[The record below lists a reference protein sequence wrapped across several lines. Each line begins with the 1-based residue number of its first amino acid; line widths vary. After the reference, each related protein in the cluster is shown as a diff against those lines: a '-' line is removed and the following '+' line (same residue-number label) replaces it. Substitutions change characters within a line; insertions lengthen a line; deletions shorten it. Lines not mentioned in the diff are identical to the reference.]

1 MTPRTLQAFRDF
13 DSVVTRLSESL
24 SLPTDGIVRDSAILR
39 FELAYEAGWKCV
51 QAFLREEGVEAASP
65 RQVFAGAFRLGW
77 VKDEVTWREI
87 IEDRNLAVHVYR
99 EALADALFERLP
111 TYRDQ
116 FIQLVEALRPRT
128 LPD

>member
-24 SLPTDGIVRDSAILR
+24 SLPADGIVRDSAILR

-51 QAFLREEGVEAASP
+51 QAFLRGEGVEAASP
-65 RQVFAGAFRLGW
+65 RQAFAGAFRLGW
-77 VKDEVTWREI
+77 VKDEVTWKEI

-116 FIQLVEALRPRT
+116 FIQLVEALRPPTPR
-128 LPD
+128 